1 MAVTIQMGF
10 KPPPCVMKANRNSR
24 GFLSA
29 VTTHREVLFA
39 IYEPGPCWDSFELTY
54 DQLWHNRYN
63 LDTIKSK
70 AILTLLCWDLIIF
83 MWTWY
88 QMYGGLKLV
97 SNWIKIVLHRSYN
110 PCTLRPC
117 DALWPHRC
125 VSILAQ
131 VKACFLTA
139 PLYPSNVKNDKI
151 YKHHY
156 NWDKYAQDFLQI
168 VDLFPKIRRFWA
180 MIWHNTT
187 FQRPYQGLTRRLQVR
202 LQIWFSTLV
211 FHINAHF
218 TTDLRRL
225 CFWFDIDILCWP
237 THAISHLCTN

>member
-10 KPPPCVMKANRNSR
+10 KPAPCVMKANRNSS

-39 IYEPGPCWDSFELTY
+39 IYEPGPCWDTFELTY
-54 DQLWHNRYN
+54 EQLWHNRYN

-70 AILTLLCWDLIIF
+70 AILTLLCWDRVIS

-88 QMYGGLKLV
+88 QMYGGLKLL

-125 VSILAQ
+125 VSILVQ
-131 VKACFLTA
+131 VMACFLAA
-139 PLYPSNVKNDKI
+139 PLYPCNVKNGLILI
-151 YKHHY
+151 YYVGQHMLFLTCVPI
-156 NWDKYAQDFLQI
+156 NTSWPSDF
-168 VDLFPKIRRFWA
+168 
-180 MIWHNTT
+180 IWRH
-187 FQRPYQGLTRRLQVR
+187 R
-202 LQIWFSTLV
+202 SEKTLV
-211 FHINAHF
+211 QIIACLL
-218 TTDLRRL
+218 TT
-225 CFWFDIDILCWP
+225 P
-237 THAISHLCTN
+237 SHSLN